1 MRKAYSSRATLK
13 RRNRIAA
20 AKKGWRS
27 RRRRKAAMDRLVAD
41 TVKGFVDQI
50 TVLHKA
56 ADAAGVVVIP
66 PRRSDP
72 DAT

>member
-1 MRKAYSSRATLK
+1 MIAVSSVSTRK
-13 RRNRIAA
+13 RRARIAA
-20 AKKGWRS
+20 AKRGWRT
-27 RRRRKAAMDRLVAD
+27 RKRRKEAMDRLVGE
-41 TVKGFVDQI
+41 TVKDFVDQI